1 MKRYIITSPAFSGS
15 VNVLYGTD
23 DKLQFIDFMKC
34 EMSVEQVEFFKTKL
48 PVCLTH
54 LTPSPSPQERGEIQ
68 GAVQEL
74 IMAFGKGNRLSIVE
88 EGYKVTFDQWFDR
101 YNTRRNKQ
109 RCQKIWDKLNEADQ
123 VNAFFKLGNY
133 ERHLA
138 LNTWKTKAE
147 PDTYLRNRYWEGDW
161 TK

>member
-34 EMSVEQVEFFKTKL
+34 EMSVEQIDYFTSHL
-48 PVCLTH
+48 PSICQSQEQLLT
-54 LTPSPSPQERGEIQ
+54 SFIKS
-68 GAVQEL
+68 
-74 IMAFGKGNRLSIVE
+74 KLSIVE
-88 EGYKVTFDQWFDR
+88 EGYKVTFDQFFDR
-101 YNTRRNKQ
+101 YAIRRNKL
-109 RCQKIWDKLNEADQ
+109 RVQKIWDKLNEADQ
-123 VNAFFKLGNY
+123 VNAYFKLGNY

>member
-23 DKLQFIDFMKC
+23 YKLQFIDFMKC
-34 EMSVEQVEFFKTKL
+34 DMSIEQIDFFKTKL
-48 PVCLTH
+48 PVS
-54 LTPSPSPQERGEIQ
+54 LTPSPSPQERGAEMQ
-68 GAVQEL
+68 A
-74 IMAFGKGNRLSIVE
+74 AFGKGNRLSIVE
-88 EGYKVTFDQWFDR
+88 EGYKVTFDQFFDR
-101 YNTRRNKQ
+101 YALRRNKQ
-109 RCQKIWDKLNEADQ
+109 RVQKLWDKLNEADQ
-123 VNAFFKLGNY
+123 VNAYFKLGNY

-138 LNTWKTKAE
+138 LNSWKTKAD

>member
-34 EMSVEQVEFFKTKL
+34 EMSMYQVDFFKTRI
-48 PVCLTH
+48 PAYFSGNEGSI
-54 LTPSPSPQERGEIQ
+54 P
-68 GAVQEL
+68 EL
-74 IMAFGKGNRLSIVE
+74 LKAFGQGNRLSIVE
-88 EGYKVTFDQWFDR
+88 EGYKVTFDQFFDR
-101 YNTRRNKQ
+101 YAIKRNKQ
-109 RCQKIWDKLNEADQ
+109 RVQKIWDKLNEADQ
-123 VNAFFKLGNY
+123 VNAYFKLGNY